1 MLSTISNVSF
11 ITWLQHKHT
20 CWQQESVSS
29 RDGSVS
35 IFTARRYALR
45 GRRNS
50 VCHTRGLCPVS
61 SVDMVRPTI
70 MISSPYGI
78 NPNPLVY
85 FDLWLCGEKL
95 LLTLLV
101 LVGWWTGSYQLIYPF
116 LLQYVC
122 RMRSWTSWQMTL
134 ARHRLVD
141 CSKCWSL
148 AGRRRT
154 SWNPVWTSF
163 LAALGRVLSGHNK

>member
-35 IFTARRYALR
+35 IFTAWRYALR

-95 LLTLLV
+95 LLTLLTCTCGMMDWQ
-101 LVGWWTGSYQLIYPF
+101 LSTYMSISPAICLSYAF
-116 LLQYVC
+116 LNKLTDDAC
-122 RMRSWTSWQMTL
+122 TTP
-134 ARHRLVD
+134 
-141 CSKCWSL
+141 
-148 AGRRRT
+148 AGRLFQVLITRWQKKNFLE
-154 SWNPVWTSF
+154 SSLDLVFSSF
-163 LAALGRVLSGHNK
+163 GSCPLRA